1 MLCFT
6 DKARQSNIDRIDQ
19 LIEKLGHT
27 EDSVIGFVDY
37 CALCD
42 YLNIAKDMYI
52 REMRGG

>member
-6 DKARQSNIDRIDQ
+6 NKARQRNIDRIDQ

-27 EDSVIGFVDY
+27 DEEVIGFVDY

-52 REMRGG
+52 REMRG